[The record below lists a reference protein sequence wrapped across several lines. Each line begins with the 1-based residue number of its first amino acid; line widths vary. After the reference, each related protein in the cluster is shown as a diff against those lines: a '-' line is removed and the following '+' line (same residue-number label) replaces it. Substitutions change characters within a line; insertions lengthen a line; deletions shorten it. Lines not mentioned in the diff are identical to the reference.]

1 MVGGLEAVSEEFHV
15 RHPCRQGCSGMS
27 HLETMFFKR
36 VLTNGRRAVKLGT
49 RSWIGAGDSD
59 ASLGGGQS
67 SGKEG
72 PCCSG
77 EWETTVTAVDT

>member
-1 MVGGLEAVSEEFHV
+1 MVGGLEVVSEEFHV

-49 RSWIGAGDSD
+49 RSWIGARDSD
-59 ASLGGGQS
+59 ASFGGGQS

-72 PCCSG
+72 SCLAVRTSG
-77 EWETTVTAVDT
+77 TVT